1 MAVVE
6 KESIM
11 TRLNELIGDRTDDE
25 AISIVEDVSDTID
38 SASGKGMVS
47 EEEANRRVA
56 EKEKEWRKKYKER
69 FFSGEP
75 AGEDKNEPEN
85 KVQEA
90 PEKTEPRFEDL
101 FKEVKE

>member
-25 AISIVEDVSDTID
+25 ALSIVEDVSDTID
-38 SASGKGMVS
+38 SSSGVGMVT

-56 EKEKEWRKKYKER
+56 EKEAEWRKKYKER
-69 FFSGEP
+69 FFSGEE
-75 AGEDKNEPEN
+75 GEKTPEN
-85 KVQEA
+85 KEPEA
-90 PEKTEPRFEDL
+90 PEKYDDL
-101 FKEVKE
+101 FEEVKE

>member
-38 SASGKGMVS
+38 SASGKGMVT

-56 EKEKEWRKKYKER
+56 EKEAEWRKKYKER
-69 FFSGEP
+69 FFSG
-75 AGEDKNEPEN
+75 GEGEEGKKTPEN
-85 KVQEA
+85 NETKTQE
-90 PEKTEPRFEDL
+90 KYEDL
-101 FKEVKE
+101 FEEVKE

>member
-25 AISIVEDVSDTID
+25 ALSIVEDVSDTID
-38 SASGKGMVS
+38 SSSGVGMVT

-56 EKEKEWRKKYKER
+56 EKEAEWRKKYKER
-69 FFSGEP
+69 FFSGEE
-75 AGEDKNEPEN
+75 GEKTAEN
-85 KVQEA
+85 KEPEA
-90 PEKTEPRFEDL
+90 PEKYDDL
-101 FKEVKE
+101 FEEVKE

>member
-38 SASGKGMVS
+38 SASGEGMVT

-56 EKEKEWRKKYKER
+56 EKEEEWRKKYKER
-69 FFSGEP
+69 FFSGRE
-75 AGEDKNEPEN
+75 GEEGKKTPEN
-85 KVQEA
+85 KEPEA
-90 PEKTEPRFEDL
+90 PEKYEDL
-101 FKEVKE
+101 FEEVKE

>member
-11 TRLNELIGDRTDDE
+11 TRLNALLGDRTDDD
-25 AISIVEDVSDTID
+25 ALSIVEDISDTID
-38 SASGKGMVS
+38 SATGTGMVT

-56 EKEKEWRKKYKER
+56 EKEEEWRKKYKER

-75 AGEDKNEPEN
+75 AGKDKKESEN
-85 KVQEA
+85 KDPEA
-90 PEKTEPRFEDL
+90 PEKYDDL
-101 FKEVKE
+101 FEEVEE

>member
-38 SASGKGMVS
+38 SASGSGMIT
-47 EEEANRRVA
+47 EEEADRRVA
-56 EKEKEWRKKYKER
+56 EKEAEWRKKYKER
-69 FFSGEP
+69 FFSGGTDEE
-75 AGEDKNEPEN
+75 GKKTPEN
-85 KVQEA
+85 KEPEA
-90 PEKTEPRFEDL
+90 PEKYEDL
-101 FKEVKE
+101 FEEVKE